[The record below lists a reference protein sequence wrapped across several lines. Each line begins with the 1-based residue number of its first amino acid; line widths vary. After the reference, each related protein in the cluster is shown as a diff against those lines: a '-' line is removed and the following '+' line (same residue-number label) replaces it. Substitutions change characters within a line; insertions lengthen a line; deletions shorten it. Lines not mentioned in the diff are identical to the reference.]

1 MKMCSFSWLLIIKLL
16 NDLDNYSIN
25 VTKDCELMCY
35 ILNPLNCT
43 IRVKHIL
50 WVKADNFPNVNFKQG
65 LNKVWT
71 VYRFITKCLWNGYK
85 MLLNLSYTL
94 SLFQF
99 EALSRPISVL
109 LLVWY
114 LEWTNRSVPALTIGY
129 CFFISP
135 SHLVCQNQ
143 FCFFSL
149 FSSREPH

>member
-65 LNKVWT
+65 LNKV
-71 VYRFITKCLWNGYK
+71 
-85 MLLNLSYTL
+85 
-94 SLFQF
+94 
-99 EALSRPISVL
+99 
-109 LLVWY
+109 
-114 LEWTNRSVPALTIGY
+114 
-129 CFFISP
+129 
-135 SHLVCQNQ
+135 
-143 FCFFSL
+143 
-149 FSSREPH
+149 